1 MIRMVAPEITSLSWY
16 CLGPKLDKSRNSS
29 SCPGGC
35 SPGPPLLE
43 KTRAGVRGWVT
54 ALVFPHCSVIFLH
67 FPGQPVALCTRHWP
81 SACVQTG
88 TRLNVDKRSW
98 WDRNWTNCHKES
110 APSKQPESVFVFV
123 PSQVVYCCHGTPE
136 ACHVGVHTQR
146 HGYTLFSLL
155 EWLDR
160 WLGVTFLSN
169 V

>member
-110 APSKQPESVFVFV
+110 APSKQPESVCICAVAGCLLLPWHSWSV
-123 PSQVVYCCHGTPE
+123 SRWRAYTKTR
-136 ACHVGVHTQR
+136 VH
-146 HGYTLFSLL
+146 TLFSF
-155 EWLDR
+155 
-160 WLGVTFLSN
+160 GVTWSMTGSDISQ
-169 V
+169 